1 MSIASATTR
10 TTTSRPGSYAV
21 RDAVTMFRRVM
32 KRALR
37 YPSIAIVIVMMPV
50 VFLLLFTY
58 AFGGAIG
65 AGIQGPQLTGDY
77 IDYVAPGIILMTVAT
92 GSIGAALT
100 ICMDKTEGIVNR
112 FRTMSISRGSFLT
125 GHVLGNLFQT
135 VLGTVVVTG
144 VALAIG
150 FRPNASLVE
159 WLAVIGLLIALATAL
174 TWLSAGMGLTAK
186 TVESASNLPMPI
198 TFLPFLGSAIVP
210 TDTMPGALQW
220 FAEYQP
226 FTPINE
232 TLRGL
237 LMGIEIGNSAYVA
250 LAWCA
255 VIGLLGYLWSRAA
268 FTKQTKR

>member
-1 MSIASATTR
+1 MTTATPTAASVAA
-10 TTTSRPGSYAV
+10 RPRSYAV

-32 KRALR
+32 QRAVR
-37 YPSIAIVIVMMPV
+37 YPSVAIVIVMMPV

-58 AFGGAIG
+58 AFGGALG

-92 GSIGAALT
+92 GSVGAALT

-125 GHVLGNLFQT
+125 GHVLGNLVQT
-135 VLGTVVVTG
+135 VLGTAVVTA

-150 FRPNASLVE
+150 FRPNASFVE
-159 WLAVIGLLIALATAL
+159 WLAVVGLLTALATAL

-186 TVESASNLPMPI
+186 TVESASNLPLPI
-198 TFLPFLGSAIVP
+198 TFLPFLGSAVVP
-210 TDTMPGALQW
+210 TDTMPGALRR

-226 FTPINE
+226 FTPVNE

-237 LMGIEIGNSAYVA
+237 LMGTEIGNSAYLS

-255 VIGLLGYLWSRAA
+255 GIGLFGYLWSRTA